1 MLVLPRS
8 SVCRAQKGQ
17 SLIELILVMS
27 VLVILSAI
35 ALPQLRQT
43 RNLTRFSSLQREIIT
58 QLRDARQQAIAQRQP
73 VTLRYDDANKRLLLY
88 GGIYGP
94 AGDAANKKFRLTG
107 RGLRSDELVY
117 GRPAGAPVTP
127 LADATDMLPL
137 TGGYAD
143 ITFQPDGAITD
154 GNGNPLAHAWF
165 FYHANMPTTTAF
177 AVSVLG
183 FGGRVKDWKYN
194 SMAGVYEE

>member
-1 MLVLPRS
+1 MELV
-8 SVCRAQKGQ
+8 
-17 SLIELILVMS
+17 LVMS
-27 VLVILSAI
+27 VLLILSAI

-43 RNLTRFSSLQREIIT
+43 RNLTRFSSLQRELVS

-73 VTLRYDDANKRLLLY
+73 ITLRYDDINKRLLLY
-88 GGIYGP
+88 GGIYGT
-94 AGDAANKKFRLTG
+94 AGASSNKKIRLTG
-107 RGLRSDELVY
+107 RGLRTDELLY
-117 GRPAGAPVTP
+117 GRPAGAPATP
-127 LADATDMLPL
+127 LADATDLLPL

-154 GNGNPLAHAWF
+154 GNGNPLAQAWF

-194 SMAGVYEE
+194 STAGIYEE